1 MSLFLR
7 QLCTAILFASCTYEP
22 PRVASE
28 YYANPVAYADQTTDH
43 PRRQELQAYLD
54 HAVAEGLPGAA
65 LLVRTP
71 DDGIWAGA
79 SGWAD
84 IASGVRWKP
93 SMVARVGS
101 VTKLFAAAAMLPL
114 CEERGIPLDAAVR
127 PYLDREVVDAIENA
141 NEATFRQMLNHTSG
155 IFDYVKSTD
164 LLFDALGS
172 YDYEYQPKE
181 RLLEYAYGQD
191 AKHAPGA
198 GWSYTSTPFLL
209 LEQAAERLSGTASE
223 ELMGEL
229 VIDPLDLR
237 STRYRPSV
245 AHTPGLVRGYADIFA
260 DGDLVDTTDTA
271 LERFHFDGG
280 VTSNVYDLAKFLDG
294 LLDGD
299 LLSTNAREALL
310 DTVPTRG
317 SSERGTDFY
326 GAGVIAEQHPD
337 FGRVV
342 GHSGTTVGYS
352 AHVYRIEELGITYAA
367 IVNGSQHSVEAR
379 SYRWFSPLK
388 HDDILRLVAGDH

>member
-1 MSLFLR
+1 V
-7 QLCTAILFASCTYEP
+7 T
-22 PRVASE
+22 
-28 YYANPVAYADQTTDH
+28 YADETATH
-43 PRRQELQAYLD
+43 PRRKDLQAYLD

-71 DDGIWAGA
+71 DEGIWAGA

-84 IASGVRWKP
+84 IASGVRWEP
-93 SMVARVGS
+93 SMVAHVGS
-101 VTKLFAAAAMLPL
+101 VTKLFSAAVMLQL
-114 CEERGIPLDAAVR
+114 CEEHGISLDAAAR
-127 PYLDREVVDAIENA
+127 PYLDREVVDEIENA
-141 NEATFRQMLNHTSG
+141 GEATFRQMLNHTSG
-155 IFDYVKSTD
+155 IFDYVQSTD

-172 YDYEYQPKE
+172 YDYEYQSKE

-209 LEQAAERLSGTASE
+209 LEQAAERMSAAASE
-223 ELMGEL
+223 KLMRAL
-229 VIDPLDLR
+229 VFDPLGLR
-237 STRYRPSV
+237 STRYAPSV
-245 AHTPGLVRGYADIFA
+245 AHAPGLVRGYADIFA
-260 DGDLVDTTDTA
+260 DGDLIDTTDTA

-280 VTSNVYDLAKFLDG
+280 ATSNVYDLAKFLDA

-299 LLSTNAREALL
+299 LLSASAREALL
-310 DTVPTRG
+310 DTVSTHG

-326 GAGVIAEQHPD
+326 GAGVIAEQHPEL
-337 FGRVV
+337 GRVV
-342 GHSGTTVGYS
+342 GHSGTASGYS

-367 IVNGSQHSVEAR
+367 IVNGSQHSIEAR

-388 HDDILRLVAGDH
+388 HDDILRVVVGDR